1 MRRSALH
8 DAQCMLHVAC
18 RSCAY
23 RSSRT
28 SWCPQVCSVSAN
40 PTARTR
46 VRSRSR
52 ARAHPPCPPIRR
64 RLLWCRA
71 FPSLAGTARLSGW
84 GSRWRAFSAAGCGG
98 TRSEDAALCAERAE
112 PHGRDDPVRAYAHC
126 GAPHI
131 RAVPCCAVAWLALPC
146 GAVLCE
152 RHRAVMSALWSLE
165 PSRFRYGR
173 FGDDDV
179 IAWDDSNV
187 EGPPKVCHPY
197 SIRRAPVHVLWYN
210 LHPTPVTT
218 STFRARDDGGAGP
231 ARLRRPDRSHLSC
244 SVQRTPMMQHAT
256 YTCHTTCNVLP

>member
-1 MRRSALH
+1 M
-8 DAQCMLHVAC
+8 
-18 RSCAY
+18 
-23 RSSRT
+23 
-28 SWCPQVCSVSAN
+28 
-40 PTARTR
+40 
-46 VRSRSR
+46 
-52 ARAHPPCPPIRR
+52 
-64 RLLWCRA
+64 
-71 FPSLAGTARLSGW
+71 
-84 GSRWRAFSAAGCGG
+84 
-98 TRSEDAALCAERAE
+98 
-112 PHGRDDPVRAYAHC
+112 RAYAHC

-146 GAVLCE
+146 GAVLCD

-197 SIRRAPVHVLWYN
+197 SLRRAPVHVLWYN

-256 YTCHTTCNVLP
+256 YTCHTARKYTSRHLPPLGPHGASAAAMLSRTVPARAVGEWASPAGEPLGVRAILAPQWTRRRAGYHAAWGTMRFARHHLRCSLAAMALVLPCNGPAAERCSGHVANGER